1 MKITPLEIRQK
12 TFERNFRGYDKEEVD
27 AFLTTL
33 SQEWERVVEEHKE
46 LRYKLEIAER
56 EVSKLRDVESSLF
69 KTLKTAED
77 TGTVMVEQAS
87 KKAELHI
94 REAELKAETILNDA
108 RAKSREL
115 QDRADDRAEKILQ
128 AMERRVK
135 EMEQN
140 YRMLE
145 SYRDNLLSDLLVL
158 ANNTLE
164 RVEQAENKIR
174 KHDLSGLVS
183 AAEQA
188 VRDRNRPEETSP
200 AYESSS
206 QPQAAAARFEEEEA
220 EDPQEAR
227 METEEQPENKNN
239 SSFFDTI

>member
-12 TFERNFRGYDKEEVD
+12 SFERNFRGYDKEEVD

-46 LRYKLEIAER
+46 LRYKLEMAER
-56 EVSKLRDVESSLF
+56 EVSKLREVESSLF

-77 TGTVMVEQAS
+77 TGNSMVEQAS
-87 KKAELHI
+87 KKADLQV

-108 RAKSREL
+108 RARAREL
-115 QDRADDRAEKILQ
+115 QDRADDKASKILQ
-128 AMERRVK
+128 SMERRVK
-135 EMEQN
+135 EMEQH
-140 YRMLE
+140 YRQLE

-164 RVEQAENKIR
+164 RVEQAENKIK
-174 KHDLSGLVS
+174 KHDIAGLVS
-183 AAEQA
+183 SAEQA
-188 VRDRNRPEETSP
+188 VRDRRLRQ
-200 AYESSS
+200 ESSP
-206 QPQAAAARFEEEEA
+206 QPEAERATYDADEDNDSRFEEEE
-220 EDPQEAR
+220 
-227 METEEQPENKNN
+227 ENREKKDN

>member
-56 EVSKLRDVESSLF
+56 EVGKLRDVETSLF

-77 TGTVMVEQAS
+77 TGNVMVEQAT
-87 KKAELHI
+87 KKADLHI

-115 QDRADDRAEKILQ
+115 QDRADDKAEKILQ

-188 VRDRNRPEETSP
+188 VRDRNRPEEPSTS
-200 AYESSS
+200 YESSR
-206 QPQAAAARFEEEEA
+206 QPEPAAQHFDEEEDRHSGGLEA
-220 EDPQEAR
+220 
-227 METEEQPENKNN
+227 EEQPESKNN

>member
-12 TFERNFRGYDKEEVD
+12 SFERNFRGYDKDDVD

-46 LRYKLEIAER
+46 LRYKLEMAER
-56 EVSKLRDVESSLF
+56 EVSKLREVETSLF

-77 TGTVMVEQAS
+77 TGNSMVEQAS
-87 KKAELHI
+87 KKADLQV

-108 RAKSREL
+108 RARARDL
-115 QDRADDRAEKILQ
+115 QDRADEKAEKILQ
-128 AMERRVK
+128 GMERRVK
-135 EMEQN
+135 ELEQH
-140 YRMLE
+140 YRQME

-164 RVEQAENKIR
+164 RVEQAENKIK
-174 KHDLSGLVS
+174 KHDISSLVS

-188 VRDRNRPEETSP
+188 VRDRRLRPENTYRQEQEP
-200 AYESSS
+200 ASFSNDNHE
-206 QPQAAAARFEEEEA
+206 ANHFEEEA
-220 EDPQEAR
+220 ESDNR
-227 METEEQPENKNN
+227 TKKDN
-239 SSFFDTI
+239 SSFFETI

>member
-12 TFERNFRGYDKEEVD
+12 SFERNFRGYDKDDVD

-46 LRYKLEIAER
+46 LRYKLEMAER
-56 EVSKLRDVESSLF
+56 EVSKLREVETSLF

-77 TGTVMVEQAS
+77 TGNSMVEQAS
-87 KKAELHI
+87 KKADLQV

-108 RAKSREL
+108 RARARDI
-115 QDRADDRAEKILQ
+115 QDRADEKAEKILQ
-128 AMERRVK
+128 GMERRVK
-135 EMEQN
+135 ELEQH
-140 YRMLE
+140 YRQME

-164 RVEQAENKIR
+164 RVEQAENKIK
-174 KHDLSGLVS
+174 KHDIGSLVS

-188 VRDRNRPEETSP
+188 VRDRRLRPENTYRQEQEPASFSTDNHETG
-200 AYESSS
+200 
-206 QPQAAAARFEEEEA
+206 RFEEEEESDNRA
-220 EDPQEAR
+220 KKD
-227 METEEQPENKNN
+227 N

>member
-87 KKAELHI
+87 KKADLHI

-188 VRDRNRPEETSP
+188 VRDRNRPEDTSASYDP
-200 AYESSS
+200 SRQAE
-206 QPQAAAARFEEEEA
+206 PAAANRFEDEDEEEN
-220 EDPQEAR
+220 R
-227 METEEQPENKNN
+227 LETEEQPESKNN

>member
-77 TGTVMVEQAS
+77 TGNVMVEQAS
-87 KKAELHI
+87 KKADLHI

-108 RAKSREL
+108 RAKAREL
-115 QDRADDRAEKILQ
+115 QDRADDKAEKILQ

-140 YRMLE
+140 YRKLE

-164 RVEQAENKIR
+164 RVEQAESKIR

-188 VRDRNRPEETSP
+188 VRDRRLPEAHSTPYDDEPKQVPT
-200 AYESSS
+200 ASS
-206 QPQAAAARFEEEEA
+206 RFEEEE
-220 EDPQEAR
+220 PEAA
-227 METEEQPENKNN
+227 EEQDAEQPSEGKNN

>member
-12 TFERNFRGYDKEEVD
+12 SFERNFRGYDKEEVD

-46 LRYKLEIAER
+46 LRYKLEMADK

-77 TGTVMVEQAS
+77 TGNSMVEQAT
-87 KKAELHI
+87 KKADLHL

-108 RAKSREL
+108 RARAREI
-115 QDRADDRAEKILQ
+115 QDKADERAEKILQ
-128 AMERRVK
+128 AMEKRVK
-135 EMEQN
+135 EMEHH

-145 SYRDNLLSDLLVL
+145 SHRDNLLSDLLVL

-164 RVEQAENKIR
+164 RVEQAEKKVK
-174 KHDLSGLVS
+174 KHDVSGLVN

-188 VRDRNRPEETSP
+188 VRERRYHQDTN
-200 AYESSS
+200 
-206 QPQAAAARFEEEEA
+206 ARTENDEAVFDEDEEESVEELRMSS
-220 EDPQEAR
+220 ED
-227 METEEQPENKNN
+227 TESREKKDN

>member
-12 TFERNFRGYDKEEVD
+12 TFEKNFRGYDKEEVD

-69 KTLKTAED
+69 KTLKTAEE
-77 TGTVMVEQAS
+77 TGNVMVEQAN
-87 KKAELHI
+87 KKADLHI

-108 RAKSREL
+108 RAKARDL
-115 QDRADDRAEKILQ
+115 QDRADDKAEKILQ
-128 AMERRVK
+128 AMEKRVK

-140 YRMLE
+140 YRLLE
-145 SYRDNLLSDLLVL
+145 SHRDNLLNDLLVL
-158 ANNTLE
+158 ANSTLD
-164 RVEQAENKIR
+164 RVEQAENKIK

-188 VRDRNRPEETSP
+188 VRDRRILQEEEPTARRPQPETS
-200 AYESSS
+200 
-206 QPQAAAARFEEEEA
+206 QPDFSAEEESAA
-220 EDPQEAR
+220 E
-227 METEEQPENKNN
+227 EEQPQELEQKNKDN